1 MNIKKCIII
10 GSGPSGYTAGIYAS
24 RANLSPVLYTGEVI
38 GGQLTTTTDVEN
50 FPGYPKGVDGNQMML
65 DLREQSE
72 RFGTTIVES
81 RISKVDF
88 SVRPFRLWDE
98 SNNEIQTE
106 TVIISTGAS
115 AKYLGLES
123 EKKYLENGGGVSA
136 CATCDGFFHKDK
148 DVVIVGAGDSACE
161 EALLLSKLCNK
172 VTMLIRRDKFKA
184 SNIMKD
190 RVLTTENIEVLYNT
204 TTEEV
209 MGDDEY
215 VTGVKVKTNNE
226 ESIIEC
232 SGFFVA
238 IGHTPNTDIFSDF
251 IDLDKNNYILTENG
265 GTKTNVEGVFACGD
279 VMDSKYR
286 QAVTAAGSGC
296 MASIDVDRYLTEK
309 SK

>member
-1 MNIKKCIII
+1 MNIKKCVII

-24 RANLSPVLYTGEVI
+24 RANLNPVLYTGEVI

-81 RISKVDF
+81 RINKVDF
-88 SVRPFRLWDE
+88 SVSPFKLWDE

-123 EKKYLENGGGVSA
+123 ETKYLENGGGVSA
-136 CATCDGFFHKDK
+136 CATCDGFFHKNNE
-148 DVVIVGAGDSACE
+148 VVIVGAGDSACE
-161 EALLLSKLCNK
+161 EALLLSKLCSK
-172 VTMLIRRDKFKA
+172 VTMLIRSDEFKA

-190 RVLTTENIEVLYNT
+190 RVLSKGNVEVLYNT

-209 MGDDEY
+209 LGNGED
-215 VTGVKVKTNNE
+215 VSGVRVKLVDGKE
-226 ESIIEC
+226 RVIEC
-232 SGFFVA
+232 SGVFIA
-238 IGHTPNTDIFSDF
+238 IGHKPNTDIFSDY
-251 IDLDKNNYILTENG
+251 INLDAYGYIATENG
-265 GTKTNVEGVFACGD
+265 STKTNIEGVFACGD

-286 QAVTAAGSGC
+286 QAITAAGSGC
-296 MASIDVDRYLTEK
+296 MASIDADRYLMEK
-309 SK
+309 